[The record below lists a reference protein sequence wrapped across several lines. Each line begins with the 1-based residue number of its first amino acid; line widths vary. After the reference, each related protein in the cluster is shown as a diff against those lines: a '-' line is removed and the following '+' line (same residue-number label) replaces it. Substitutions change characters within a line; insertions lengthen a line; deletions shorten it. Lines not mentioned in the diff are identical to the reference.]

1 MFFSLACYICS
12 YGSTHPISASDR
24 CHTHCCPERPNYC
37 KFLKTV
43 LAANQR
49 LLRCYQSTLANQ
61 TVQHSTAIFTVP
73 SHLRFHP
80 CKCQSSSVW
89 KLQAR
94 RRRGAPPLACI
105 FTVFKP
111 GECCSVIML
120 CNTDRSS
127 KRCKQRSGVLGLG
140 VRNVTNS
147 ILMQQNE
154 HQSQNASLKY
164 MLTTQMTRTQSRPSC
179 QYYCGEP
186 LVKVG

>member
-1 MFFSLACYICS
+1 MQLWLNTSDFSKRSLS
-12 YGSTHPISASDR
+12 YTLLSGTTKLLQIPENCPR
-24 CHTHCCPERPNYC
+24 C
-37 KFLKTV
+37 KSKTV
-43 LAANQR
+43 
-49 LLRCYQSTLANQ
+49 LRCYQSTLANQ

-179 QYYCGEP
+179 QYDCGEP
-186 LVKVG
+186 RVKVG